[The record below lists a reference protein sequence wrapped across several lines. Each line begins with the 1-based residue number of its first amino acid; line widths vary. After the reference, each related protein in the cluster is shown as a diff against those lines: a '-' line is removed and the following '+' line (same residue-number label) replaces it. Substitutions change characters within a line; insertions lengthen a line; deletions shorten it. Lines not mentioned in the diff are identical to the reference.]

1 MQYKT
6 IVLELLQQQPE
17 IHDQLRK
24 KRKLLMTMEHYAKE
38 LQASHQA
45 WTEFLSQLR
54 PGSDKSQLR
63 SEALEI
69 ALMELEDRLPTAS
82 QPDESASH
90 FLDAA
95 MLFIRKPRTPRG

>member
-6 IVLELLQQQPE
+6 IVLGLLQQQPE

-24 KRKLLMTMEHYAKE
+24 ERKLLMTMEHYAKE

-54 PGSDKSQLR
+54 PGSDKNQLR

-69 ALMELEDRLPTAS
+69 ALQELEDRLPSAS
-82 QPDESASH
+82 QTEENARQ

>member
-17 IHDQLRK
+17 IHDQLRRQ
-24 KRKLLMTMEHYAKE
+24 RKLLTTMEHYAKE

-45 WTEFLSQLR
+45 WTEFLFQLR
-54 PGSDKSQLR
+54 PDSGKSQLR

-69 ALMELEDRLPTAS
+69 ALQELEERLPTGS
-82 QPDESASH
+82 HPDNNELFS
-90 FLDAA
+90 LDDA
-95 MLFIRKPRTPRG
+95 MALIRHPTPRE